1 MKKYL
6 LLFILPALLILQ
18 SCGLAPLSND
28 YTARSL
34 GKANWG
40 INGGGSLMTAGGG
53 ATGGGYLRLNRGIT
67 DNLDIGG
74 LAEVNAMFLSAG
86 ITAKYAL
93 INSPQGLS
101 MAIDSSI
108 GAIGAGTTGFYIY
121 GGPIISYKANWLEP
135 YLVIRY
141 NYVHYNKTK
150 VFENDDLFTTIP
162 AFGFSY
168 IYYTLGNTFWLTNKF
183 GITPSVNTIQFL
195 QGGNNG
201 GFPFIANL
209 GLVYRFVTTHSIF

>member
-1 MKKYL
+1 MKNKYL
-6 LLFILPALLILQ
+6 LLYILPTMLFLQ
-18 SCGLAPLSND
+18 SCALAPLSND

-40 INGGGSLMTAGGG
+40 INGGGSFITAGGG

-67 DNLDIGG
+67 DDFDIGG
-74 LAEVNAMFLSAG
+74 VAEINTNDISAG

-93 INSPQGLS
+93 INKAYGLS
-101 MAIDSSI
+101 MAVDSSL
-108 GAIGAGTTGFYIY
+108 GALGSAGGNGFYIY
-121 GGPIISYKANWLEP
+121 GGPIISYKTHWLEP

-141 NYVHYNKTK
+141 NYVHINEQK
-150 VFENDDLFTTIP
+150 DDLYGTTIP

-183 GITPSVNTIQFL
+183 GITPSVNTLQSL
-195 QGGNNG
+195 QGGSG
-201 GFPFIANL
+201 KFPFIANL
-209 GLVYRFVTTHSIF
+209 GLVYRF